1 MDNGMIDKNI
11 PRSEIEEKEQAT
23 IEQMQ
28 KESAEQGSKRTRR
41 RNRRNFSPSKNEKDE
56 KCCLSLF
63 GCHHIITRNIS
74 SNHTKNQP
82 EVIKRTSEKEI
93 KRIFQEKKKNGL

>member
-1 MDNGMIDKNI
+1 MIDKNI

-41 RNRRNFSPSKNEKDE
+41 RNRRNFSPSKK
-56 KCCLSLF
+56 
-63 GCHHIITRNIS
+63 
-74 SNHTKNQP
+74 
-82 EVIKRTSEKEI
+82 
-93 KRIFQEKKKNGL
+93 